1 MANKPASKTN
11 KRGPTKAAALKAL
24 NLTEED
30 LELLQ
35 LINELPKDLVEEES
49 AHERYPLHHD
59 HEHYAVQADR
69 HQEPEAEQGKESE
82 QVFFARNLRN
92 VDLGFRLTRQDD
104 KKKRTN
110 LKARGRRG
118 DLVKLTSED
127 LTDQAMLDQV
137 NAGLI
142 EVITKNEAQN
152 IVSKQSTNHKEAVH
166 PAMAMLRNELG
177 QEYAPGALRVEA
189 EYNNQ
194 GITVATV
201 EGVNEGASRQ
211 QINSGGIQRSTG
223 EAQVGGNPH
232 IISDG
237 FAEAPS
243 GQEADY
249 SRDQIARQNNIEG
262 PGAGLGDIT
271 VTVDPVQKT

>member
-1 MANKPASKTN
+1 
-11 KRGPTKAAALKAL
+11 
-24 NLTEED
+24 
-30 LELLQ
+30 
-35 LINELPKDLVEEES
+35 
-49 AHERYPLHHD
+49 
-59 HEHYAVQADR
+59 
-69 HQEPEAEQGKESE
+69 
-82 QVFFARNLRN
+82 
-92 VDLGFRLTRQDD
+92 LGFRLTRQYD

-127 LTDQAMLDQV
+127 LTDQALLDQV
-137 NAGLI
+137 NANLI
-142 EVITKNEAQN
+142 EIITTNEAQN
-152 IVSKQSTNHKEAVH
+152 VVSKQSTNHKEAVH
-166 PAMAMLRNELG
+166 PAMEMLRNELG
-177 QEYAPGALRVEA
+177 QKYSADAFRVEA

-194 GITVATV
+194 GEIVATV

-223 EAQVGGNPH
+223 NVGGNPA
-232 IISDG
+232 IVSDG

-249 SRDQIARQNNIEG
+249 HRDQIARQNNTEG
-262 PGAGLGDIT
+262 PAAGLGNVT

>member
-11 KRGPTKAAALKAL
+11 KRGPTKASALKAL
-24 NLTEED
+24 DLTEED

-35 LINELPKDLVEEES
+35 LIKNLPEDLVEEGDVQAS
-49 AHERYPLHHD
+49 DPLHRD
-59 HEHYAVQADR
+59 HGVVQADHHQGPSASR
-69 HQEPEAEQGKESE
+69 HPESEEE

-92 VDLGFRLTRQDD
+92 VDLGFRLTRQDG

-118 DLVKLTSED
+118 DLVKLTPED

-166 PAMAMLRNELG
+166 PAMEMLRNELG
-177 QEYAPGALRVEA
+177 QEYAPGAFRVEA

-194 GITVATV
+194 GETVATV

-223 EAQVGGNPH
+223 NVGGNPN
-232 IISDG
+232 IVSDG

-249 SRDQIARQNNIEG
+249 HRDQIARQNNTEG
-262 PGAGLGDIT
+262 PAAGLGDIT